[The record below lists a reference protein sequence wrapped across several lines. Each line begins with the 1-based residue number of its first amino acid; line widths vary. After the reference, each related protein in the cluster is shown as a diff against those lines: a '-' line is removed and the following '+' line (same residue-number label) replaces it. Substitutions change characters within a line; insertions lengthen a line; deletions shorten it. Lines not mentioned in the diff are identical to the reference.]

1 MCQHA
6 LTGKLNLPKIHT
18 GFFRRALSVA
28 LNFLNLF
35 WKSYFWMTMKLSAVS
50 AVVWDLAFRYFMVH
64 RFAFFG
70 CASDVGKLAH
80 QPCCHEPSCTL
91 LRLQP
96 ISNMFGVRVCGSP
109 PHLMMNRAK
118 SSKCPP
124 KLSQGTLVRF
134 RKIARR
140 LFWRVSSLLETS
152 LSRAS
157 FHKACFMC
165 LVSLG
170 IQRFSCAHNVWLA
183 QGKSLGGDSLPAFG
197 AALNDI
203 L

>member
-1 MCQHA
+1 
-6 LTGKLNLPKIHT
+6 
-18 GFFRRALSVA
+18 
-28 LNFLNLF
+28 
-35 WKSYFWMTMKLSAVS
+35 
-50 AVVWDLAFRYFMVH
+50 MVH
-64 RFAFFG
+64 RFAVSCFT
-70 CASDVGKLAH
+70 SDMGRLAH

-91 LRLQP
+91 LRLQ
-96 ISNMFGVRVCGSP
+96 SRSSVFGVRVCGSP
-109 PHLMMNRAK
+109 PHLLMNGAY

-134 RKIARR
+134 RKIVRR
-140 LFWRVSSLLETS
+140 LFWRLASLLETP

-170 IQRFSCAHNVWLA
+170 VQRFCCAHSVWFT
-183 QGKSLGGDSLPAFG
+183 QGQSLGCDSLPASG

-203 L
+203 P